1 MAGDGVSFAVP
12 FDSVYKIIQHFKK
25 SGYVLIFLHGTTYFK
40 YKIRYLIGNLVCSL
54 NMEQFIYCQI
64 LYLE

>member
-40 YKIRYLIGNLVCSL
+40 HKIRYLIGNLVCSL
-54 NMEQFIYCQI
+54 NME
-64 LYLE
+64 